1 MVSRSSTNST
11 SSLDTRTSVMI
22 WESRMVFSRVSRI
35 GWSWVFPFVPLRRTR
50 AAGEKLVSSENQFP
64 LTCQLALH
72 LFVHFLIGSAR
83 ATHIVGI
90 LGQNLANFFIQA
102 ILNANFVLDRRPY
115 LFRQRIGGRRL
126 DHFRRNPPL
135 HKLTRHVPK
144 VNPGKQHRVRTPKN
158 LKKKGSCPGEE
169 VSRKVRPKCKQQG
182 HSVRL

>member
-35 GWSWVFPFVPLRRTR
+35 GWSWVFPFVPLRQTG
-50 AAGEKLVSSENQFP
+50 AAGESLVSSEDQFP
-64 LTCQLALH
+64 LTRQFALH
-72 LFVHFLIGSAR
+72 LFIHFLIGSAR

-102 ILNANFVLDRRPY
+102 VLDANFVLDRRPY

-126 DHFRRNPPL
+126 DHFRRNQTL
-135 HKLTRHVPK
+135 NKLTRHVPH
-144 VNPGKQHRVRTPKN
+144 VIPRKQPRVR
-158 LKKKGSCPGEE
+158 
-169 VSRKVRPKCKQQG
+169 
-182 HSVRL
+182 